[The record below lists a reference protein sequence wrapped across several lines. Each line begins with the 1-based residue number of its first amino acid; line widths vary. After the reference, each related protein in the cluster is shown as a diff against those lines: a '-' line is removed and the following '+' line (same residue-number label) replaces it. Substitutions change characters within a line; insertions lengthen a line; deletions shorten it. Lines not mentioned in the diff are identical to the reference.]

1 METKMNTTNMSE
13 EIKVDKDRTDTK
25 DGEPSITEKDSGA
38 MDSALTI
45 SQRLAIC
52 FAAGVV
58 GALAVVVSS
67 HVLFQLG
74 LVVKGP
80 IPFPIALKSPGIYQ
94 PLFWGGLWGILFGL
108 FMKPA
113 WKRLYLVGF
122 LFVLAPMLATFL
134 FFLPMGGA
142 GFFGLK
148 QAGPM
153 FPLYVLLV
161 NLPFGIVIA
170 LTARAIIGMKP

>member
-1 METKMNTTNMSE
+1 MNTTKTSE
-13 EIKVDKDRTDTK
+13 EIKVDKDGTSKPAGEASIMGK
-25 DGEPSITEKDSGA
+25 DLNT
-38 MDSALTI
+38 AL
-45 SQRLAIC
+45 SVGQRLAIC
-52 FAAGVV
+52 FAAGVI
-58 GALAVVVSS
+58 GAVAVVLSS
-67 HVLFQLG
+67 YVLSWLG

-80 IPFPIALKSPGIYQ
+80 IPFPISLKSPGIYQ

-108 FMKPA
+108 LMKPA

-122 LFVLAPMLATFL
+122 LYVLAPMLATFL

-148 QAGPM
+148 LAGPM

-161 NLPFGIVIA
+161 NLSFGIVIA
-170 LTARAIIGMKP
+170 LTAKAIIGKNP